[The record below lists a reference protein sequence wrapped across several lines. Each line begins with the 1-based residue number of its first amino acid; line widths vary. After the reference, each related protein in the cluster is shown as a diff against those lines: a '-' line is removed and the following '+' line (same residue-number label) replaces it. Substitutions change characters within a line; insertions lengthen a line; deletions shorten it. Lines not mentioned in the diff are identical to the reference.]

1 MASMFISRC
10 YTAHDRRLGWFFG
23 RYGRLVARHPW
34 CIIIVSI
41 LINLILGIGI
51 LGFELETNIEKQ
63 YFLQNSR
70 AFQER
75 DFLRNVFNNSEDN
88 FHIYSLADYGYFGEV
103 IIKTKGSK
111 NIFDRSIYEEVLA
124 IDQHIRR
131 AIVLKDKY
139 NITRSYEDMCA
150 KNKQRCVVYGNEILS
165 PIFFSNIM
173 LKNVTF
179 PLYNGILL
187 SSIVAKT
194 TVHDNRLM
202 SAEMVRFRYY
212 LTEETEEQVTLSK
225 LWIKKFILFMDKLVT
240 NQTDVAFS
248 YYNAMEDEVQKIATA
263 EDHLFPLTFVMM
275 IIYASIATSGRRID
289 CVYDL
294 QNLGRVGVF
303 CAILSMV
310 PAVGIASALGVTFM
324 NSDAIMPFLIIGKLY
339 QIYV

>member
-1 MASMFISRC
+1 MLFSRC
-10 YTAHDRRLGWFFG
+10 YTAHDRKLGWFFG

-51 LGFELETNIEKQ
+51 LRLEIETNIEKQ

-75 DFLRNVFNNSEDN
+75 DFLKNVFNNSEDN

-103 IIKTKGSK
+103 IIKTKGNK
-111 NIFDRSIYEEVLA
+111 NVFDRSIYEEVVS

-131 AIVLKDKY
+131 AIILKDKY
-139 NITRSYEDMCA
+139 NIARSYEDLCA
-150 KNKQRCVVYGNEILS
+150 KNKQRCVVFGNEILS
-165 PIFFSNIM
+165 PNFFSNVK

-179 PLYNGILL
+179 PLYSGILL
-187 SSIVAKT
+187 SSVIAKT
-194 TVHDNRLM
+194 KVHDTHLM
-202 SAEMVRFRYY
+202 SAEMVRFRYF
-212 LTEETEEQVTLSK
+212 LTDETDEQVTLAK
-225 LWIKKFILFMDKLVT
+225 LWIKKFIMFMDKLVT

-248 YYNAMEDEVQKIATA
+248 YYNAMEEEVQKSATA
-263 EDHLFPLTFVMM
+263 EAHLFPLTFVMM

-310 PAVGIASALGVTFM
+310 PAVGIASVFGVTFM
-324 NSDAIMPFLIIGKLY
+324 NSVAIMPFLIIGKLY
-339 QIYV
+339 QI

>member
-1 MASMFISRC
+1 MLFSRC

-23 RYGRLVARHPW
+23 RYGRLVSRHPW

-51 LGFELETNIEKQ
+51 LRLELETNIEQQ

-75 DFLRNVFNNSEDN
+75 DFLRNEFNNSEDN

-103 IIKTKGSK
+103 IIKTKGNK
-111 NIFDRSIYEEVLA
+111 NVFDRSIYEEVLA

-139 NITRSYEDMCA
+139 NITRSYEDLCA
-150 KNKQRCVVYGNEILS
+150 RNKQRCVVFGNEILS
-165 PIFFSNIM
+165 PNFVSNIK
-173 LKNVTF
+173 LNNVTF
-179 PLYNGILL
+179 PLYNGVLL
-187 SSIVAKT
+187 SSVVAKT
-194 TVHDNRLM
+194 TVHNNHLM

-212 LTEETEEQVTLSK
+212 LTEETDEQVTVAK
-225 LWIKKFILFMDKLVT
+225 LWIKKFIMFMDKLVT

-248 YYNAMEDEVQKIATA
+248 YYNAMEEEVQKSATA
-263 EDHLFPLTFVMM
+263 EVHLFPLTFVMM
-275 IIYASIATSGRRID
+275 IIYASIATSGKRID

-303 CAILSMV
+303 SAIISMV
-310 PAVGIASALGVTFM
+310 PAVGIASALGVKFM
-324 NSDAIMPFLIIGKLY
+324 NSVAIMPFLIIGKLY
-339 QIYV
+339 KM